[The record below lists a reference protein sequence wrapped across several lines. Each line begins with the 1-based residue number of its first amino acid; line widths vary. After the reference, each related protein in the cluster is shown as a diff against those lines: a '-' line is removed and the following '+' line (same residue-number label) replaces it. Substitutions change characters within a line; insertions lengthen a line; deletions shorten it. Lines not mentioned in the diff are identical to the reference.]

1 MHSIEP
7 ELIKHREICFCRL
20 HPDPH
25 QAQTVMLLLSDIE
38 GVVKVGIVADDCV
51 QVSYDLSRL
60 SLKIIDGALTEL
72 GFHLDNSLFNK
83 LKRALFYYSEEVQSE
98 NLNECVDGTRH
109 TLDVFIHR
117 YQQLPHGCRDHRP
130 DYWRRYL

>member
-1 MHSIEP
+1 MDNVQP

-25 QAQTVMLLLSDIE
+25 QAQTVMLLLSDIDGIL
-38 GVVKVGIVADDCV
+38 GVRLGAGERV

-60 SLKIIDGALTEL
+60 SLKIIEEALIEL

-83 LKRALFYYSEEVQSE
+83 LMRALHYYSEEAQCA
-98 NLNECVDGTRH
+98 NLGCHRGGSNH
-109 TLDVFIHR
+109 TLDVFIQR
-117 YQQLPHGCRDHRP
+117 YQHLPHGCRDNRP
-130 DYWRRYL
+130 EHWRRYL